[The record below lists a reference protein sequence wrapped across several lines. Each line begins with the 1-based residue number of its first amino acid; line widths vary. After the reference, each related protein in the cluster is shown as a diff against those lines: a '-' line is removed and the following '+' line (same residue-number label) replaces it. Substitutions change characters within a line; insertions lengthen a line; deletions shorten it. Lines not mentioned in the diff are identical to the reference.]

1 MSLKDYDASK
11 PIGTNVSGTSDG
23 ISYSAQVELFTD
35 LVPDAKKVG
44 IIYCSAEPNS
54 VVQATEMNK
63 ELSKAGFEVKEYS
76 FSDTNDIS
84 SVTQTACQ
92 DSDVIYIPTDNTAA
106 SCTEAI
112 NNVAEPAGVPIIAA
126 EEGIASGCGIATLS
140 ISYYELG
147 RQTGEMAVKILKGE
161 EKVSNMPV
169 ESQTNLTKEY
179 VQSRCDKL
187 GIKVPDTYTAI
198 EE

>member
-1 MSLKDYDASK
+1 M
-11 PIGTNVSGTSDG
+11 
-23 ISYSAQVELFTD
+23 
-35 LVPDAKKVG
+35 
-44 IIYCSAEPNS
+44 
-54 VVQATEMNK
+54 
-63 ELSKAGFEVKEYS
+63 
-76 FSDTNDIS
+76 
-84 SVTQTACQ
+84 
-92 DSDVIYIPTDNTAA
+92 
-106 SCTEAI
+106 
-112 NNVAEPAGVPIIAA
+112 
-126 EEGIASGCGIATLS
+126 ATLS

>member
-1 MSLKDYDASK
+1 M
-11 PIGTNVSGTSDG
+11 P
-23 ISYSAQVELFTD
+23 
-35 LVPDAKKVG
+35 AKT
-44 IIYCSAEPNS
+44 P
-54 VVQATEMNK
+54 VV
-63 ELSKAGFEVKEYS
+63 AG
-76 FSDTNDIS
+76 
-84 SVTQTACQ
+84 
-92 DSDVIYIPTDNTAA
+92 
-106 SCTEAI
+106 
-112 NNVAEPAGVPIIAA
+112 
-126 EEGIASGCGIATLS
+126 EEGICKGCGVATLS